1 MAAAAVDLG
10 QFDDRDVRST
20 TIAITNAGDGLS
32 KAMKVDPKLMHLG
45 EKVYVVLECEVAK
58 VRFDPI
64 EKDGADLQR
73 VHVLRAGIATIVDG
87 KLVKRALE
95 DQVARIEKAR
105 DEETGA
111 QRLGLGFDP
120 LDPDGKG
127 DAAADDDDETP
138 PKAEKVTG
146 AAAKKAAPAKAT
158 RTRKPPAKKA
168 AKKASHLTPVD

>member
-1 MAAAAVDLG
+1 MAAVTVDLG
-10 QFDDRDVRST
+10 QFDERDVRST

-32 KAMKVDPKLMHLG
+32 KAMKVDPMLMHLG

-64 EKDGADLQR
+64 EKNGADLQR
-73 VHVLRAGIATIVDG
+73 VHVLRAGNATIVDG
-87 KLVKRALE
+87 KLVKRELE
-95 DQVARIEKAR
+95 DQIARIEKAR

-127 DAAADDDDETP
+127 DDDDAAKP
-138 PKAEKVTG
+138 PKADKVSG
-146 AAAKKAAPAKAT
+146 PAAKKAAPAKTT
-158 RTRKPPAKKA
+158 RTRKPRKAA